1 MLGERGLGLGENA
14 QEVVHRKR
22 LQLHA
27 NGKTPLKFGNQ
38 VAGLRHVERTRRN
51 KQDVVGAHH
60 PVTRVHR
67 GSLYDGKNV
76 ALHAFARNVGAVTA
90 LASGNLVDF
99 IQEDDAGVFHA
110 LDRDARDLVHIDQA
124 LLFFLDE
131 ILEGLTDLHLPF
143 LGALAKDVGQ
153 HVFHVDVH
161 LFHALVGD
169 DLESGH
175 RFFADFQLD
184 DALVEFALAQ
194 LLA

>member
-1 MLGERGLGLGENA
+1 MQFRD
-14 QEVVHRKR
+14 
-22 LQLHA
+22 
-27 NGKTPLKFGNQ
+27 Q
-38 VAGLRHVERTRRN
+38 VAGLGDVKRAGSDE
-51 KQDVVGAHH
+51 QDVVGAHH
-60 PVTRVHR
+60 AVARVH
-67 GSLYDGKNV
+67 GGAFHDGQDV
-76 ALHAFARNVGAVTA
+76 ALHAFARNVGSVAA
-90 LASGNLVDF
+90 LAAGNLVDLVE
-99 IQEDDAGVFHA
+99 EDDAGVFHA